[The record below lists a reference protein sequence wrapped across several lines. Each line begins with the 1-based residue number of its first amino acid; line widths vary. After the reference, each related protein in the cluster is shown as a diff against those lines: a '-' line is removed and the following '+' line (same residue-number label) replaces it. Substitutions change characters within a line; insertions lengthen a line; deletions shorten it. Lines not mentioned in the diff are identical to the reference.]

1 MVLVPTHARFTA
13 RIRDAVLRTAPQGE
27 VNVSG
32 LRSFHEDLL
41 RLVLTRSPIVT
52 TIVDRWPQID
62 LPDCWLVAGCLAQTV
77 WNDAFGLPATHG
89 ISDIDLVYFDGEDL
103 SADTEA
109 GHAARLRTLFADLG
123 LWIDV
128 KNEARVHLWYAEK
141 FGNVLA
147 PYVSTE
153 DAITTFPTTAT
164 AVGVQPRVGGLH
176 VFAPYGLSDLL
187 GLIVRPNKKQI
198 TQAIYDAKVKKW
210 RARWPDLRI
219 VAW

>member
-1 MVLVPTHARFTA
+1 MVGTRFS
-13 RIRDAVLRTAPQGE
+13 D
-27 VNVSG
+27 
-32 LRSFHEDLL
+32 EDLL
-41 RLVLTRSPIVT
+41 QSILARSPIVA

-62 LPDCWLVAGCLAQTV
+62 LPDCRLVAGCLAQTV

-89 ISDIDLVYFDGEDL
+89 ISDIDLVYFEGEDL
-103 SADTEA
+103 SAEREA
-109 GHAARLRTLFADLG
+109 GHAALIRTVFADLG

-164 AVGVQPRVGGLH
+164 AVGVQPRAGGLH

-210 RARWPDLRI
+210 RAKWPGLR
-219 VAW
+219 VVPWDV

>member
-1 MVLVPTHARFTA
+1 M
-13 RIRDAVLRTAPQGE
+13 
-27 VNVSG
+27 
-32 LRSFHEDLL
+32 L
-41 RLVLTRSPIVT
+41 RLVLARSPIVAT
-52 TIVDRWPQID
+52 VVDRWPQID

-77 WNDAFGLPATHG
+77 WNDKVGLPATHG
-89 ISDIDLVYFDGEDL
+89 ISDVDLVYFDGSDL
-103 SADTEA
+103 SVEA
-109 GHAARLRTLFADLG
+109 ETRHAERIRTLFADLG

-141 FGNVLA
+141 FGNALA

-164 AVGVQPRVGGLH
+164 AVGVQPRADGLH

-210 RARWPDLRI
+210 RARWPDLRV

>member
-1 MVLVPTHARFTA
+1 MSS
-13 RIRDAVLRTAPQGE
+13 Q
-27 VNVSG
+27 
-32 LRSFHEDLL
+32 EDLL
-41 RLVLTRSPIVT
+41 RLVLARSPIVA
-52 TIVDRWPQID
+52 TIVDRWLQIG

-103 SADTEA
+103 SAEREA
-109 GHAARLRTLFADLG
+109 GHAARLGTVFADLG
-123 LWIDV
+123 LRIDV

-141 FGNVLA
+141 FGNALA

-164 AVGVQPRVGGLH
+164 AVGVQPRAGGLH

-210 RARWPDLRI
+210 QAKWSGLR
-219 VAW
+219 VVPWDD

>member
-1 MVLVPTHARFTA
+1 MLARTL
-13 RIRDAVLRTAPQGE
+13 RDAVLRTAPQGE

-32 LRSFHEDLL
+32 HEELLRSLL
-41 RLVLTRSPIVT
+41 ARSPIVA
-52 TIVDRWPQID
+52 TIVDRWPQIG
-62 LPDCWLVAGCLAQTV
+62 LPDCRLVAGCLAQTV

-89 ISDIDLVYFDGEDL
+89 ISDIDLVYFDGQDL
-103 SADTEA
+103 SAETEA
-109 GHAARLRTLFADLG
+109 GHAVRLRTLFADLG

-141 FGNVLA
+141 FGNALA

-153 DAITTFPTTAT
+153 DAIATFPTTAT
-164 AVGVQPRVGGLH
+164 AVGVQPRANGLH
-176 VFAPYGLSDLL
+176 VFAPHGLSDLL

-210 RARWPDLRI
+210 QARWPDLRI

>member
-1 MVLVPTHARFTA
+1 VLARTL
-13 RIRDAVLRTAPQGE
+13 RDAVLQIAPQGE

-32 LRSFHEDLL
+32 HEDLL
-41 RLVLTRSPIVT
+41 RSLLARSRIVA

-89 ISDIDLVYFDGEDL
+89 ISDIDLVYFDGQDL
-103 SADTEA
+103 SAETEA
-109 GHAARLRTLFADLG
+109 GHAVRLRTVFADLG

-141 FGNVLA
+141 FGNALA

-153 DAITTFPTTAT
+153 DAIATFPTTAT
-164 AVGVQPRVGGLH
+164 AGGVQPRAGGLH

-210 RARWPDLRI
+210 QAKWPGLR
-219 VAW
+219 VVPWDD

>member
-1 MVLVPTHARFTA
+1 
-13 RIRDAVLRTAPQGE
+13 
-27 VNVSG
+27 VSG
-32 LRSFHEDLL
+32 PPSFHEDLL
-41 RLVLTRSPIVT
+41 RLVLARSPIVA
-52 TIVDRWPQID
+52 TIVDRWPEID
-62 LPDCWLVAGCLAQTV
+62 LPDCWLVAGCVAQTV

-103 SADTEA
+103 SAESEA

-164 AVGVQPRVGGLH
+164 AVGVQPRGGALH

-198 TQAIYDAKVKKW
+198 TQTIYDAKVKKW
-210 RARWPDLRI
+210 QAKWPSLR
-219 VAW
+219 VVPWDD

>member
-1 MVLVPTHARFTA
+1 VPDQA
-13 RIRDAVLRTAPQGE
+13 G
-27 VNVSG
+27 
-32 LRSFHEDLL
+32 LL
-41 RLVLTRSPIVT
+41 RPILARSPIVAT
-52 TIVDRWPQID
+52 VVDRWSEIA

-77 WNDAFGLPATHG
+77 WNDAFGQPATHA
-89 ISDIDLVYFDGEDL
+89 ISDIDLVYFDGNDL
-103 SADTEA
+103 SQETEA
-109 GHAARLRTLFADLG
+109 GHATRVRALFADLG

-141 FGNVLA
+141 FGNALA

-164 AVGVQPRVGGLH
+164 AIGVQPRPDGLH

-210 RARWPDLRI
+210 QDRWPDLRV

>member
-1 MVLVPTHARFTA
+1 VPDQA
-13 RIRDAVLRTAPQGE
+13 DP
-27 VNVSG
+27 
-32 LRSFHEDLL
+32 L
-41 RLVLTRSPIVT
+41 RLILARSPIVT
-52 TIVDRWPQID
+52 TVVDRWSEIA

-89 ISDIDLVYFDGEDL
+89 ISDIDLVYFDGNDL
-103 SADTEA
+103 SEEAEA
-109 GHAARLRTLFADLG
+109 GHATRVLALFADLG

-141 FGNVLA
+141 FGAVLA
-147 PYVSTE
+147 PYTSTE

-164 AVGVQPRVGGLH
+164 AIGVQPRPDGLH

-210 RARWPDLRI
+210 MARWPDLRV

>member
-1 MVLVPTHARFTA
+1 MP
-13 RIRDAVLRTAPQGE
+13 DQE
-27 VNVSG
+27 N
-32 LRSFHEDLL
+32 LL
-41 RLVLTRSPIVT
+41 RAILARSPIVT
-52 TIVDRWPQID
+52 AVVDRWPQIG

-77 WNDAFGLPATHG
+77 WNDSFGLPASHG
-89 ISDIDLVYFDGEDL
+89 ISDIDLVYFDGGDL
-103 SADTEA
+103 SEETEA
-109 GHAARLRTLFADLG
+109 NHAARIRVLFADLG

-141 FGNVLA
+141 FGTSLK

-164 AVGVQPRVGGLH
+164 AVGVQLRSDGLR

-198 TQAIYDAKVKKW
+198 TRPIYDAKVEKW
-210 RARWPDLRI
+210 RTRWPGLR
-219 VAW
+219 VVPWDD

>member
-1 MVLVPTHARFTA
+1 
-13 RIRDAVLRTAPQGE
+13 
-27 VNVSG
+27 VS
-32 LRSFHEDLL
+32 SQEDLL
-41 RLVLTRSPIVT
+41 RLVLARSPIVA
-52 TIVDRWPQID
+52 TIVDRWPEID

-77 WNDAFGLPATHG
+77 WNDAFGLPARRG
-89 ISDIDLVYFDGEDL
+89 IADIDLVYFDGEDL
-103 SADTEA
+103 SAVAEA

-123 LWIDV
+123 LWVDV

-141 FGNVLA
+141 FGNTLA

-164 AVGVQPRVGGLH
+164 AVGVQPRAGGLH

-210 RARWPDLRI
+210 QAKWPGLR
-219 VAW
+219 VVPWDD

>member
-1 MVLVPTHARFTA
+1 MPDQA
-13 RIRDAVLRTAPQGE
+13 G
-27 VNVSG
+27 
-32 LRSFHEDLL
+32 LL
-41 RLVLTRSPIVT
+41 RPILARSPIVAT
-52 TIVDRWPQID
+52 VLDRWLAIG

-89 ISDIDLVYFDGEDL
+89 ISDVDLVYFDGSDL
-103 SADTEA
+103 SADAETR
-109 GHAARLRTLFADLG
+109 HAERIRALFADLG

-141 FGNVLA
+141 FGNALA

-164 AVGVQPRVGGLH
+164 AVGVQPRAGGLH

-187 GLIVRPNKKQI
+187 GGTVRPNKKQI

-210 RARWPDLRI
+210 QDRWPGLRI

>member
-1 MVLVPTHARFTA
+1 MIGTRFS
-13 RIRDAVLRTAPQGE
+13 D
-27 VNVSG
+27 
-32 LRSFHEDLL
+32 EDLL
-41 RLVLTRSPIVT
+41 RSTLARSPIVA

-89 ISDIDLVYFDGEDL
+89 ISDIDLVYFDGDDL
-103 SADTEA
+103 SAETEA
-109 GHAARLRTLFADLG
+109 GHAVRLRTLFADLG

-164 AVGVQPRVGGLH
+164 AVGVQPRAGGLL

-210 RARWPDLRI
+210 LARWPGLRV

>member
-1 MVLVPTHARFTA
+1 VPS
-13 RIRDAVLRTAPQGE
+13 Q
-27 VNVSG
+27 
-32 LRSFHEDLL
+32 EDLL
-41 RLVLTRSPIVT
+41 RLVLARSPIVA
-52 TIVDRWPQID
+52 TIVDRWLQIG

-103 SADTEA
+103 SAEAEA
-109 GHAARLRTLFADLG
+109 GHAALVRTLFADLG

-141 FGNVLA
+141 FGNALA

-164 AVGVQPRVGGLH
+164 AVGVQPRAGGLH

-198 TQAIYDAKVKKW
+198 TQAIYDAKVNKW
-210 RARWPDLRI
+210 QAKWSGLR
-219 VAW
+219 VVPWDD

>member
-1 MVLVPTHARFTA
+1 MP
-13 RIRDAVLRTAPQGE
+13 
-27 VNVSG
+27 S
-32 LRSFHEDLL
+32 HEDLL
-41 RLVLTRSPIVT
+41 RRVLAHSPIVA
-52 TIVDRWPQID
+52 TIVDRWPQIG

-89 ISDIDLVYFDGEDL
+89 ISDIDIVYFDGGDL
-103 SADTEA
+103 SEEAEAD
-109 GHAARLRTLFADLG
+109 HAARGRALFADLG
-123 LWIDV
+123 LWVDV
-128 KNEARVHLWYAEK
+128 KNEARVHLWYAAK
-141 FGNVLA
+141 FGNALA

-164 AVGVQPRVGGLH
+164 AVGVQPRAGGLH

-198 TQAIYDAKVKKW
+198 TQAIYDTKVKKW
-210 RARWPDLRI
+210 RARWPDLRV